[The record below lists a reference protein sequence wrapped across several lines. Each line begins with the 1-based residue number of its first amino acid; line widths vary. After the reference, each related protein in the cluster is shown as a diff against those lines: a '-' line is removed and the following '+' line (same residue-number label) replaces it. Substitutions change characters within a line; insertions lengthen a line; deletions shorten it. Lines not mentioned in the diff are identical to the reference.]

1 MRDRAIL
8 HSDANCFYAS
18 VETVLNPEF
27 RGKAIA
33 VCGAPEE
40 RHGIVLAKS
49 EKAKRAGVKTGMA
62 NWQAKQCCRDLIIVP
77 PQYDYYLKFSKLLH
91 GIYRRY
97 TDQVEPFG
105 MDECWLDVTYS
116 PGDPMEIAEEIRQ
129 AVKDE
134 LGLTVSIGVS
144 FNKVFAKLG
153 SDYKKPDAIT
163 QISKEHFKEIVWPL
177 PCSDLLYCGNATTAK
192 LGSMGVRTIGG
203 IASLPVEVMQRKFG
217 KNGVAL
223 WKYANGLDDSRVA
236 HQDYTAPAKSV
247 GHGITCVADL
257 ENMDEARKVIFALS
271 LDIGYKLRYM
281 NLRATGVQ
289 LYVRDSELSFCSWQ
303 KRLDMATQDEGTIAL
318 VFIKRV
324 SIIGILSFQISH
336 HPDEFAIVI
345 PDVSFCPS
353 HRGENNLVEFTVT
366 TYQKLNIFF
375 FCDESS
381 DNGNNL
387 FFCIEEA
394 VDLAVTEEGHREN
407 IKHARH
413 HHFAFTDFEWTCFIL
428 IRSLLMFDPPHFSNS
443 RDR

>member
-33 VCGAPEE
+33 VCGSPEE

-49 EKAKRAGVKTGMA
+49 EKEKRAGVKTGMA

-289 LYVRDSELSFCSWQ
+289 LYVRNSELSFCSWQ
-303 KRLDMATQDEGTIAL
+303 KRLEMATQDEGTIAL
-318 VFIKRV
+318 AAYSLLEEKYSWRNPIR
-324 SIIGILSFQISH
+324 SITVTAIQLDSSQNPTQLSMLLDYERLVRREKLNESI
-336 HPDEFAIVI
+336 DTIRDRYGKYAVI
-345 PDVSFCPS
+345 PA
-353 HRGENNLVEFTVT
+353 LVLDEKKMPVGNDREIIMPGYM
-366 TYQKLNIFF
+366 YQ
-375 FCDESS
+375 
-381 DNGNNL
+381 
-387 FFCIEEA
+387 
-394 VDLAVTEEGHREN
+394 
-407 IKHARH
+407 
-413 HHFAFTDFEWTCFIL
+413 
-428 IRSLLMFDPPHFSNS
+428 
-443 RDR
+443 

>member
-33 VCGAPEE
+33 VCGSPEE

-303 KRLDMATQDEGTIAL
+303 KRLEMATQDEGTIAL
-318 VFIKRV
+318 AAYSLLEEKYSWRNPIR
-324 SIIGILSFQISH
+324 SITVTAIQLDSSQNPTQLSMLLDYERLVRREKLNESI
-336 HPDEFAIVI
+336 DTIRERYGKYAVI
-345 PDVSFCPS
+345 PA
-353 HRGENNLVEFTVT
+353 LVLDEKKMPVGNDREIIMPGYM
-366 TYQKLNIFF
+366 YQ
-375 FCDESS
+375 
-381 DNGNNL
+381 
-387 FFCIEEA
+387 
-394 VDLAVTEEGHREN
+394 
-407 IKHARH
+407 
-413 HHFAFTDFEWTCFIL
+413 
-428 IRSLLMFDPPHFSNS
+428 
-443 RDR
+443 

>member
-18 VETVLNPEF
+18 VGTVLNPEF

-33 VCGAPEE
+33 VCGSPEE

-116 PGDPMEIAEEIRQ
+116 PGDPMKIAEEIRQ

-257 ENMDEARKVIFALS
+257 ENMDEARKVIYALS

-303 KRLDMATQDEGTIAL
+303 KRLEMATQDEGTIAL
-318 VFIKRV
+318 AAYTLLEEKYSWRNPIR
-324 SIIGILSFQISH
+324 SITVTAIQLDSSQNPTQLSMLLDYERLVRREKLNESI
-336 HPDEFAIVI
+336 DTIRDRYGKYAVI
-345 PDVSFCPS
+345 PA
-353 HRGENNLVEFTVT
+353 LVLDEKKMPVGNDREIIMPGYM
-366 TYQKLNIFF
+366 YQ
-375 FCDESS
+375 
-381 DNGNNL
+381 
-387 FFCIEEA
+387 
-394 VDLAVTEEGHREN
+394 
-407 IKHARH
+407 
-413 HHFAFTDFEWTCFIL
+413 
-428 IRSLLMFDPPHFSNS
+428 
-443 RDR
+443 

>member
-33 VCGAPEE
+33 VCGSPEE

-203 IASLPVEVMQRKFG
+203 IALLPVDVMQRKFG

-303 KRLDMATQDEGTIAL
+303 KRLEMATQDEGTIAL
-318 VFIKRV
+318 AAYSLLEEKYSWRNPIR
-324 SIIGILSFQISH
+324 SITVTAIQLDSSQNPTQLSMLLDYERLVRREKLNESI
-336 HPDEFAIVI
+336 DTIRDRYGKYAVI
-345 PDVSFCPS
+345 PA
-353 HRGENNLVEFTVT
+353 LVLDEKKMPVGNDREIIMPGYM
-366 TYQKLNIFF
+366 YQ
-375 FCDESS
+375 
-381 DNGNNL
+381 
-387 FFCIEEA
+387 
-394 VDLAVTEEGHREN
+394 
-407 IKHARH
+407 
-413 HHFAFTDFEWTCFIL
+413 
-428 IRSLLMFDPPHFSNS
+428 
-443 RDR
+443 

>member
-33 VCGAPEE
+33 VCGSPEE

-129 AVKDE
+129 VVKDE

-203 IASLPVEVMQRKFG
+203 IALLPVDVMQRKFG

-289 LYVRDSELSFCSWQ
+289 LYVRNSELSFCSWQ
-303 KRLDMATQDEGTIAL
+303 KRLEMATQDEGTIAL
-318 VFIKRV
+318 AAYSLLEEKYSWHNPIR
-324 SIIGILSFQISH
+324 SITVTATQLDSSQNPTQLSMLLDYERLVRREKLNESI
-336 HPDEFAIVI
+336 DTIRDRYGKYAVI
-345 PDVSFCPS
+345 PA
-353 HRGENNLVEFTVT
+353 LVLDEKKMPVGNDREIIMPGYM
-366 TYQKLNIFF
+366 YQ
-375 FCDESS
+375 
-381 DNGNNL
+381 
-387 FFCIEEA
+387 
-394 VDLAVTEEGHREN
+394 
-407 IKHARH
+407 
-413 HHFAFTDFEWTCFIL
+413 
-428 IRSLLMFDPPHFSNS
+428 
-443 RDR
+443 

>member
-33 VCGAPEE
+33 VCGSPEE

-289 LYVRDSELSFCSWQ
+289 LYVRNSELSFCSWQ

-318 VFIKRV
+318 AAYTLLEEKYSWRNPIR
-324 SIIGILSFQISH
+324 SITVTAIQLDSSQNPTQLSMLLDYERLVRREKLNESI
-336 HPDEFAIVI
+336 DTIRDRYGKYAVI
-345 PDVSFCPS
+345 PA
-353 HRGENNLVEFTVT
+353 LVLDEKKMPVGNDREIIMPGYM
-366 TYQKLNIFF
+366 YQ
-375 FCDESS
+375 
-381 DNGNNL
+381 
-387 FFCIEEA
+387 
-394 VDLAVTEEGHREN
+394 
-407 IKHARH
+407 
-413 HHFAFTDFEWTCFIL
+413 
-428 IRSLLMFDPPHFSNS
+428 
-443 RDR
+443 

>member
-33 VCGAPEE
+33 VCGSPEE

-203 IASLPVEVMQRKFG
+203 IALLPVDVMQRKFG

-289 LYVRDSELSFCSWQ
+289 LYVRNSELSFCSWQ
-303 KRLDMATQDEGTIAL
+303 KRLEMATQDEGTIAL
-318 VFIKRV
+318 AAYSLLEEKYSWHNPIR
-324 SIIGILSFQISH
+324 SITVTATQLDSSQNPTQLSMLLDYERLVRREKLNESI
-336 HPDEFAIVI
+336 DTIRDRYGKYAVI
-345 PDVSFCPS
+345 PA
-353 HRGENNLVEFTVT
+353 LVLDEKKMPVGNDREIIMPGYM
-366 TYQKLNIFF
+366 YQ
-375 FCDESS
+375 
-381 DNGNNL
+381 
-387 FFCIEEA
+387 
-394 VDLAVTEEGHREN
+394 
-407 IKHARH
+407 
-413 HHFAFTDFEWTCFIL
+413 
-428 IRSLLMFDPPHFSNS
+428 
-443 RDR
+443 

>member
-33 VCGAPEE
+33 VCGSPEE

-144 FNKVFAKLG
+144 FNKVFAKMG

-289 LYVRDSELSFCSWQ
+289 LYVRNSELSFCSWQ

-318 VFIKRV
+318 AAYSLLEEKYSWRNPIR
-324 SIIGILSFQISH
+324 SITVTAIQLDSSQNPTQLSMLLDYERLVRREKLNESI
-336 HPDEFAIVI
+336 DTIRDRYGKYAVI
-345 PDVSFCPS
+345 PA
-353 HRGENNLVEFTVT
+353 LVLDEKKMPVGNDREIIMPGYM
-366 TYQKLNIFF
+366 YQ
-375 FCDESS
+375 
-381 DNGNNL
+381 
-387 FFCIEEA
+387 
-394 VDLAVTEEGHREN
+394 
-407 IKHARH
+407 
-413 HHFAFTDFEWTCFIL
+413 
-428 IRSLLMFDPPHFSNS
+428 
-443 RDR
+443 

>member
-1 MRDRAIL
+1 MCAMRDRAIL

-33 VCGAPEE
+33 VCGSPEE

-116 PGDPMEIAEEIRQ
+116 PGDPMETAEEIRQ

-289 LYVRDSELSFCSWQ
+289 LYVRNSELSFCSWQ

-318 VFIKRV
+318 AAYSLLEEKYSWRNPIR
-324 SIIGILSFQISH
+324 SITVTAIQLDSSQNPTQLSMLLDYERLVRREKLNESI
-336 HPDEFAIVI
+336 DTIRDRYGKYAVI
-345 PDVSFCPS
+345 PA
-353 HRGENNLVEFTVT
+353 LVLDEKKMPVGNDREIIMPGYM
-366 TYQKLNIFF
+366 YQ
-375 FCDESS
+375 
-381 DNGNNL
+381 
-387 FFCIEEA
+387 
-394 VDLAVTEEGHREN
+394 
-407 IKHARH
+407 
-413 HHFAFTDFEWTCFIL
+413 
-428 IRSLLMFDPPHFSNS
+428 
-443 RDR
+443 

>member
-18 VETVLNPEF
+18 VETVLNPDF
-27 RGKAIA
+27 RGQAIA
-33 VCGAPEE
+33 VCGSPEE

-116 PGDPMEIAEEIRQ
+116 PGDPMETAEEIRQ

-134 LGLTVSIGVS
+134 LGLTVSIGIS

-289 LYVRDSELSFCSWQ
+289 LYVRNSELSFCSWQ

-318 VFIKRV
+318 AAYSLLEEKYSWRNPIR
-324 SIIGILSFQISH
+324 SITVTAIQLDSSQNPTQLSMLLDYERLVRREKLNESI
-336 HPDEFAIVI
+336 DTIRDRYGKYAVI
-345 PDVSFCPS
+345 PA
-353 HRGENNLVEFTVT
+353 LVLDEKKMPVGNDREIIMPGYM
-366 TYQKLNIFF
+366 YQ
-375 FCDESS
+375 
-381 DNGNNL
+381 
-387 FFCIEEA
+387 
-394 VDLAVTEEGHREN
+394 
-407 IKHARH
+407 
-413 HHFAFTDFEWTCFIL
+413 
-428 IRSLLMFDPPHFSNS
+428 
-443 RDR
+443 

>member
-1 MRDRAIL
+1 MCAMRDRAIL

-33 VCGAPEE
+33 VCGSPEE

-177 PCSDLLYCGNATTAK
+177 PCSDLLYCGNATTEK

-236 HQDYTAPAKSV
+236 HQDFTAPAKSV

-281 NLRATGVQ
+281 NLRASGVQ
-289 LYVRDSELSFCSWQ
+289 LYVRNSELSFCSWQ
-303 KRLDMATQDEGTIAL
+303 KRLEMATQDEGTIAL
-318 VFIKRV
+318 AAYSLLEEKYSWHNPIR
-324 SIIGILSFQISH
+324 SITVTATQLDSSQNPTQLSMLLDYERLVRREKLNESI
-336 HPDEFAIVI
+336 DTIRDRYGKYAVI
-345 PDVSFCPS
+345 PA
-353 HRGENNLVEFTVT
+353 LVLDEKKMPVGNDREIIMPGYM
-366 TYQKLNIFF
+366 YQ
-375 FCDESS
+375 
-381 DNGNNL
+381 
-387 FFCIEEA
+387 
-394 VDLAVTEEGHREN
+394 
-407 IKHARH
+407 
-413 HHFAFTDFEWTCFIL
+413 
-428 IRSLLMFDPPHFSNS
+428 
-443 RDR
+443 

>member
-33 VCGAPEE
+33 VCGSPEE

-289 LYVRDSELSFCSWQ
+289 LYVRNSELSFCSWQ
-303 KRLDMATQDEGTIAL
+303 KRIEMATQDEGTIAL
-318 VFIKRV
+318 AAYSLLEEKYSWRNPIR
-324 SIIGILSFQISH
+324 SITVTAIQLDSSQNPTQLSMLLDYERLVRREKLNESI
-336 HPDEFAIVI
+336 DTIRDRYGKYAVI
-345 PDVSFCPS
+345 PA
-353 HRGENNLVEFTVT
+353 LVLDEKKMPVGNDREIIMPGYM
-366 TYQKLNIFF
+366 YQ
-375 FCDESS
+375 
-381 DNGNNL
+381 
-387 FFCIEEA
+387 
-394 VDLAVTEEGHREN
+394 
-407 IKHARH
+407 
-413 HHFAFTDFEWTCFIL
+413 
-428 IRSLLMFDPPHFSNS
+428 
-443 RDR
+443 

>member
-1 MRDRAIL
+1 MCAMRDRAIL

-33 VCGAPEE
+33 VCGSPEE

-144 FNKVFAKLG
+144 FNKVFAKMG

-289 LYVRDSELSFCSWQ
+289 LYVRNSELSFCSWQ
-303 KRLDMATQDEGTIAL
+303 KRLEMATQDEGTIAL
-318 VFIKRV
+318 AAYSLLEEKYSWRNPIR
-324 SIIGILSFQISH
+324 SITVTAIQLDSSQNPTQLSMLLDYERLVRREKLNESIDSIR
-336 HPDEFAIVI
+336 DRYGKYAVI
-345 PDVSFCPS
+345 PA
-353 HRGENNLVEFTVT
+353 LVLDEKKMPVGNDREIIMPGYM
-366 TYQKLNIFF
+366 YQ
-375 FCDESS
+375 
-381 DNGNNL
+381 
-387 FFCIEEA
+387 
-394 VDLAVTEEGHREN
+394 
-407 IKHARH
+407 
-413 HHFAFTDFEWTCFIL
+413 
-428 IRSLLMFDPPHFSNS
+428 
-443 RDR
+443 

>member
-1 MRDRAIL
+1 MCAMRDRAIL

-33 VCGAPEE
+33 VCGSPEE

-289 LYVRDSELSFCSWQ
+289 LYVRNSELSFCSWQ
-303 KRLDMATQDEGTIAL
+303 KRLEMATQDEGTIAL
-318 VFIKRV
+318 AAYTLLEEKYSWRNPIR
-324 SIIGILSFQISH
+324 SITVT
-336 HPDEFAIVI
+336 AIQLDSSQNPTQLGMLLDYERLVRREKLNESIDTIRDRYGKYAVI
-345 PDVSFCPS
+345 PA
-353 HRGENNLVEFTVT
+353 LVLDEKKMPVGNDREIIMPGYM
-366 TYQKLNIFF
+366 YQ
-375 FCDESS
+375 
-381 DNGNNL
+381 
-387 FFCIEEA
+387 
-394 VDLAVTEEGHREN
+394 
-407 IKHARH
+407 
-413 HHFAFTDFEWTCFIL
+413 
-428 IRSLLMFDPPHFSNS
+428 
-443 RDR
+443 

>member
-18 VETVLNPEF
+18 VETVLNPDF
-27 RGKAIA
+27 RGQAIA
-33 VCGAPEE
+33 VCGSPEE

-203 IASLPVEVMQRKFG
+203 IALLPVDVMQRKFG

-303 KRLDMATQDEGTIAL
+303 KRLEMATQDEGTIAL
-318 VFIKRV
+318 AAYSLLEEKYSWHNPIR
-324 SIIGILSFQISH
+324 SITVTATQLDSSQNPTQLSMLLDYERLVRREKLNESI
-336 HPDEFAIVI
+336 DTIRDRYGKYAVI
-345 PDVSFCPS
+345 PA
-353 HRGENNLVEFTVT
+353 LVLDEKKMPVGNDREIIMPGYM
-366 TYQKLNIFF
+366 YQ
-375 FCDESS
+375 
-381 DNGNNL
+381 
-387 FFCIEEA
+387 
-394 VDLAVTEEGHREN
+394 
-407 IKHARH
+407 
-413 HHFAFTDFEWTCFIL
+413 
-428 IRSLLMFDPPHFSNS
+428 
-443 RDR
+443 

>member
-18 VETVLNPEF
+18 VEMVLNPEF

-33 VCGAPEE
+33 VCGSPEE

-144 FNKVFAKLG
+144 FNKVFAKMG

-289 LYVRDSELSFCSWQ
+289 LYVRNSELSFCSWQ
-303 KRLDMATQDEGTIAL
+303 KRLEMATQDEGTIAL
-318 VFIKRV
+318 AAYSLLEEKYSWRNPIR
-324 SIIGILSFQISH
+324 SITVTAIQLDSSQNPTQLSMLLDYERLVRREKLNESI
-336 HPDEFAIVI
+336 DTIRDRYGKYAVI
-345 PDVSFCPS
+345 PA
-353 HRGENNLVEFTVT
+353 LVLDEKKMPVGNDREIIMPGYM
-366 TYQKLNIFF
+366 YQ
-375 FCDESS
+375 
-381 DNGNNL
+381 
-387 FFCIEEA
+387 
-394 VDLAVTEEGHREN
+394 
-407 IKHARH
+407 
-413 HHFAFTDFEWTCFIL
+413 
-428 IRSLLMFDPPHFSNS
+428 
-443 RDR
+443 

>member
-33 VCGAPEE
+33 VCGSPEE

-281 NLRATGVQ
+281 TLRATGVQ

-303 KRLDMATQDEGTIAL
+303 KRLEMATQDEGTIAL
-318 VFIKRV
+318 AAYSLLEEKYSWRNPIR
-324 SIIGILSFQISH
+324 SITVTATQLDSSQNPTQLSMLLDYERLVRREKLNESI
-336 HPDEFAIVI
+336 DTIRDRYGKYAVI
-345 PDVSFCPS
+345 PA
-353 HRGENNLVEFTVT
+353 LVLDEKKMPVGNDREIIMPGYM
-366 TYQKLNIFF
+366 YQ
-375 FCDESS
+375 
-381 DNGNNL
+381 
-387 FFCIEEA
+387 
-394 VDLAVTEEGHREN
+394 
-407 IKHARH
+407 
-413 HHFAFTDFEWTCFIL
+413 
-428 IRSLLMFDPPHFSNS
+428 
-443 RDR
+443 

>member
-18 VETVLNPEF
+18 VEMVLNPEF

-33 VCGAPEE
+33 VCGSPEE

-192 LGSMGVRTIGG
+192 LSSMGVRTIGG

-303 KRLDMATQDEGTIAL
+303 KRLEMATQDEGTIAL
-318 VFIKRV
+318 AAYTLLEEKYSWRNPIR
-324 SIIGILSFQISH
+324 SITVTAIQLDSSQNPTQLSMLLDYERLVRREKLNESI
-336 HPDEFAIVI
+336 DTIRDRYGKYAVI
-345 PDVSFCPS
+345 PA
-353 HRGENNLVEFTVT
+353 LVLDEKKMPVGNDREIIMPGYM
-366 TYQKLNIFF
+366 YQ
-375 FCDESS
+375 
-381 DNGNNL
+381 
-387 FFCIEEA
+387 
-394 VDLAVTEEGHREN
+394 
-407 IKHARH
+407 
-413 HHFAFTDFEWTCFIL
+413 
-428 IRSLLMFDPPHFSNS
+428 
-443 RDR
+443 

>member
-33 VCGAPEE
+33 VCGSPEE

-303 KRLDMATQDEGTIAL
+303 KRLEMATQDEGTIAL
-318 VFIKRV
+318 AAYTLLEEKYSWRNPIR
-324 SIIGILSFQISH
+324 SI
-336 HPDEFAIVI
+336 
-345 PDVSFCPS
+345 
-353 HRGENNLVEFTVT
+353 TVT
-366 TYQKLNIFF
+366 AIQLDSSQNPSQLSMLLDYERLVRREKLN
-375 FCDESS
+375 ESI
-381 DNGNNL
+381 DT
-387 FFCIEEA
+387 I
-394 VDLAVTEEGHREN
+394 
-407 IKHARH
+407 
-413 HHFAFTDFEWTCFIL
+413 
-428 IRSLLMFDPPHFSNS
+428 
-443 RDR
+443 RDRYGKYAIIPALVLDEKKMPVGNDREIIMPGYMYQ

>member
-33 VCGAPEE
+33 VCGSPEE

-177 PCSDLLYCGNATTAK
+177 PCSDLLYCGNATTEK

-236 HQDYTAPAKSV
+236 HQDFTAPAKSV

-281 NLRATGVQ
+281 NLRASGVQ
-289 LYVRDSELSFCSWQ
+289 LYVRNSELSFCSWQ
-303 KRLDMATQDEGTIAL
+303 KRLEMATQDEGTIAL
-318 VFIKRV
+318 AAYSLLEEKYSWHNPIR
-324 SIIGILSFQISH
+324 SITVTATQLDSSQNPTQLSMLLDYERLVRREKLNESI
-336 HPDEFAIVI
+336 DTIRDRYGKYAVI
-345 PDVSFCPS
+345 PA
-353 HRGENNLVEFTVT
+353 LVLDEKKMPVGNDREIIMPGYM
-366 TYQKLNIFF
+366 YQ
-375 FCDESS
+375 
-381 DNGNNL
+381 
-387 FFCIEEA
+387 
-394 VDLAVTEEGHREN
+394 
-407 IKHARH
+407 
-413 HHFAFTDFEWTCFIL
+413 
-428 IRSLLMFDPPHFSNS
+428 
-443 RDR
+443 